1 MQSLSEILREFPPA
15 ARGLTPD
22 LIEESRRVHGGNQLP
37 APPRQPLWQLFLDK
51 FDEAIIKILLAAA
64 LLSMLVELLNPPIE
78 MVRHGVGF
86 AFAILVA
93 IAAYR
98 CHKRGFAHF
107 IPALL
112 FVAALILWPI
122 GLAVGHASLDGLAV
136 MIAVVLATGVAF
148 LSEYKSDRE
157 FEALNKPGK
166 SVTSKVRRSE
176 GIQAVPL
183 SDIVVGDTVVLE
195 MGDEIPADGRVVLS
209 NDLNID
215 QSLLTGETEPVL
227 KSLLPASSSEEGAQS
242 VGCLYRGTHVVE
254 GRGEMIVCAVGA
266 ATALG
271 QIASRLSD
279 EAPQEEHASAPD
291 EAERVRRKLNL
302 AKVQTP
308 LQEKLERLARG
319 ISKLGYAA
327 AVAIFFAQI
336 VQGIWRGNLILP
348 GRDQGFLAD
357 LMHDAAVGL
366 EYFMYMVIVIVVA
379 VPEGLPMSVTVSLA
393 LAMRKMTRANC
404 LVRQLVA
411 CETVGSTTVICS
423 DKTGTITQN
432 RMRVVYFGCD
442 GLEANQGDAHWLA
455 DAEPETPLATML
467 FIAGINSTAHLEQK
481 ENEKITVGNSTEGGL
496 LFWLEERGLSYEE
509 MRNDY
514 PALLQVPFNSERKR
528 MTTVVEFEGRPLAL
542 VKGAPEWLLER
553 SGHFVNASGREQAMT
568 PTFRAE
574 ILSGLALA
582 ASHAMRTLGFAY
594 AVVPPNLSPEDLAK
608 QKETLDEKLVFVG
621 YVAIRDPVRAEVP
634 AALASCRRAG
644 IGVKMITGD
653 NIETARAI
661 ATEIGLLEGG
671 GLAITSP
678 EFNAWDDETLKKELP
693 RLRVV
698 ARAQPLDKYR
708 LVRLLQELGE
718 VVAVTGDGTNDAPA
732 LKRADVGLAM
742 GRAGTEVAKEASK
755 IILLDDSF
763 ATIVKAVHWGRA
775 LYENIQRFI
784 QFQLT
789 INVSAL
795 AIAFLGILCGF
806 KAPFTIL
813 QLLWINVIMDT
824 LAAVALCS
832 EPPRPGLMNLPPKRR
847 DDNIVTRAM
856 LSTIG
861 TTAAFFIVVMMVLLL
876 GMRGT
881 PEHPGWFAGSGSWSE
896 VFPNFTVRQGT
907 IFFTVYVLFQ
917 VWNEFNCRSLVPGVS
932 GLSRIDQ
939 NPVFLIIALAI
950 VVVQALIVTFGG
962 AIFHV
967 EQLGT
972 RDWLLM
978 LVATASVL
986 IYAEVIRLVQ
996 RAMPQISRR
1005 GGKQSLGAEDVF

>member
-1 MQSLSEILREFPPA
+1 MRSLSEILREFPPA

-22 LIEESRRVHGGNQLP
+22 LIEESRRAHGGNQLP

-64 LLSMLVELLNPPIE
+64 LLSMLVELLKPPIE
-78 MVRHGVGF
+78 AVRHGVGF
-86 AFAILVA
+86 ALAAIVVT
-93 IAAYR
+93 AAYLCYR
-98 CHKRGFAHF
+98 RGFGHF

-122 GLAVGHASLDGLAV
+122 GLAFGHASFDGLAV

-148 LSEYKSDRE
+148 ASEYKSDRE

-176 GIQAVPL
+176 GIQAAPL
-183 SDIVVGDTVVLE
+183 SDIVVGDTVLLE

-215 QSLLTGETEPVL
+215 QSLLTGETEPVV
-227 KSLLPASSSEEGAQS
+227 KSVLPASSSEDGAES

-271 QIASRLSD
+271 QIASRLTD
-279 EAPQEEHASAPD
+279 EAPQETERREEGAPD

-336 VQGIWRGNLILP
+336 VQGIWRGDLIFP
-348 GRDQGFLAD
+348 GSDQGFLPD
-357 LMHDAAVGL
+357 LMRDAAAVI

-442 GLEANQGDAHWLA
+442 GFEANHGDANWLA
-455 DAEPETPLATML
+455 DAEPGTPLSTML
-467 FIAGINSTAHLEQK
+467 FIAGVNSTAHLEQK
-481 ENEKITVGNSTEGGL
+481 ANETITVGNSTEGGL
-496 LFWLEERGLSYEE
+496 LFWLQERGLSYEE
-509 MRNDY
+509 MRSEN

-528 MTTVVEFEGRPLAL
+528 MTTVVDFEGRRLAL

-553 SGHFVNASGREQAMT
+553 SGHFLNARGREQAMT

-574 ILSGLALA
+574 VLAGLALG
-582 ASHAMRTLGFAY
+582 ASQAMRTLGFAY
-594 AVVPPNLSPEDLAK
+594 AVAPADLTSEQLAK
-608 QKETLDEKLVFVG
+608 QKDTLDDKLVFVG
-621 YVAIRDPVRAEVP
+621 YVAIRDPVRVEVP
-634 AALASCRRAG
+634 DALARCRRAG

-671 GLAITSP
+671 GLVITSP

-732 LKRADVGLAM
+732 LKKADVGLAM

-795 AIAFLGILCGF
+795 VIALLGILCGF

-847 DDNIVTRAM
+847 DGNIVTRGM

-861 TTAAFFIVVMMVLLL
+861 STAAFFIVVMMVLLL

-881 PEHPGWFAGSGSWSE
+881 PEHPGWFAGSGPWSA

-917 VWNEFNCRSLVPGVS
+917 VWNEFNCRSLVPAVS
-932 GLSRIDQ
+932 GLSRIEK
-939 NPVFLIIALAI
+939 NPVFLIIAAVI
-950 VVVQALIVTFGG
+950 VVVQAVIVTFGG
-962 AIFHV
+962 AIFQV
-967 EQLGT
+967 ERLGA

-986 IYAEVIRLVQ
+986 IYAEVVRLIQ
-996 RAMPQISRR
+996 RALSRAQR
-1005 GGKQSLGAEDVF
+1005 RRIR